1 MKRFF
6 SFFILT
12 LVILLSSCVED
23 KTSLMQEE
31 IAINFNLN
39 ADNFTRAYGDGTT
52 VRDLEYAIFSKA
64 DFDSGDYSSP
74 VGETHKEIKNAFSA
88 TSQTAVVTEK
98 LGLDHEYVAVF
109 WADAEDDNYNIDW
122 TTLTMEIED
131 TDRLSAQDEAADA
144 FYAVYKFTANTEH
157 VDSSV
162 YLKRPFAQLNIATSN
177 IESAVDVL
185 KAELTQTAVRANT
198 YTKLNLASGV
208 ASEVEEC
215 LFNFAAIPTEDNAIS
230 DGTNTFTRIATC
242 YILVNNNSTE
252 NITVYL
258 NNDSYYRT
266 FSDIKLYRNL
276 RTNIVGNVFSGT
288 TEVEGVESPKN
299 VSHKDGKFRVQLTW
313 EAPSVAGYTTRITWT
328 QEGEEK
334 SKDVDASLGEVIID
348 GLPEG
353 DHTFTLINIDS
364 NNVASYETMEI
375 AHAFGEFVTRTLG
388 NTAYDA
394 DTKTATLTFK
404 KTVTTLE
411 NPSPWAEGKET
422 VIKYTNINGTE
433 TTKTIVNADQRVVCD
448 NIGVGVTISYYTAY
462 ESDNGCEMLDEMN
475 GPILTTVTTTGFD
488 VKVMTWNVCCAWKGG
503 IGGGSDDGYLAEHW
517 GGFLGLERTLIGH
530 PWRIRRAA
538 IAETIRNSDADV
550 IFLQEMNCT
559 DPINFFRDILQL
571 LNGNGAYLGYSDSY
585 YNDSTWPV
593 ETYNG
598 NTYYGVMI
606 KRGSSSGFDDEGNA
620 IIFKKSMFT
629 DVTSTYDT
637 NTPVGYFWLSN
648 TPNQESIYPNANC
661 KRICLYKR
669 LKHNATGKEFVVA
682 CTHIDNSHD
691 AEDAPGYTIMNN
703 QVQILINNLKA
714 NTLTTDEQRAYED
727 TAEADKIG
735 RCPVIIGGDMN
746 ANPSYS
752 SIQRFGYNKAGG
764 YRTIANPEG
773 NTTVDN
779 DFADTYNVAING
791 AATMSYP
798 SSTVSRSTMID
809 IKYDENTKKATASQN
824 GAEWDYIF
832 MRWGN
837 TVKSYQIHNPFY
849 KSFVYNGSD
858 YEDVFLSDHNAVSA
872 VINLQY
878 YE

>member
-12 LVILLSSCVED
+12 LVILFSSCVED
-23 KTSLMQEE
+23 KTSLKQEE

-64 DFDSGDYSSP
+64 DFDNGNYSSP
-74 VGETHKEIKNAFSA
+74 VDGTHKEVKNAFSA
-88 TSQTAVVTEK
+88 THQTAVIVEK
-98 LGLDHEYVAVF
+98 LGMDHEYVAVF
-109 WADAEDDNYNIDW
+109 WADAENDNYSIDW
-122 TTLTMEIED
+122 PTPTMEIED
-131 TDRLSAQDEAADA
+131 TDKLSAQDEAADA
-144 FYAVYKFTANTEH
+144 FFAVYKFIANEEH
-157 VDSSV
+157 IDSYV
-162 YLKRPFAQLNIATSN
+162 ELKRPFAQLNIATSN
-177 IESAVDVL
+177 MEAAVEAL
-185 KAELTQTAVRANT
+185 GAELTQTAVRANT
-198 YTKLNLASGV
+198 FTKLDLASGV
-208 ASEVEEC
+208 ASEPAEC
-215 LFNFAAIPTEDNAIS
+215 LFNFAAIPTGDNTIIS
-230 DGTNTFTRIATC
+230 VRETDFTRIATC
-242 YILVNNNSTE
+242 YILVNKNSTE
-252 NITVYL
+252 DEDVTIYL
-258 NNDSYYRT
+258 NDENYYRT

-288 TEVEGVESPKN
+288 TEIEGVESPKN

-328 QEGEEK
+328 QDGVEK
-334 SKDVDASLGEVIID
+334 SMDVDASLGKVIIKD
-348 GLPEG
+348 LPEG

-364 NNVASYETMEI
+364 NDATSYETTEI
-375 AHAFGEFVTRTLG
+375 AHAFGEFVTRTLK

-394 DTKTATLTFK
+394 NTETVTLIFD
-404 KTVTTLE
+404 KTVDGT
-411 NPSPWAEGKET
+411 SPWSEGKET

-433 TTKTIVNADQRVVCD
+433 TTKTIANADQRVVCD
-448 NIGVGVTISYYTAY
+448 NIGIGVTISYYTAY
-462 ESDNGCEMLDEMN
+462 ESENGCELLDEMN
-475 GPILTTVTTTGFD
+475 GPTLTTVTTTGFD

-538 IAETIRNSDADV
+538 IAETIKNSDADV

-571 LNGNGAYLGYSDSY
+571 LNGNGANLGYSDSY
-585 YNDSTWPV
+585 YDHSTWPV

-598 NTYYGVMI
+598 NTYYGLMI

-629 DVTSTYDT
+629 DVTSNYDKSS
-637 NTPVGYFWLSN
+637 PVGYFWLSN
-648 TPNQESIYPNANC
+648 TPNSESIYPNANC

-691 AEDAPGYTIMNN
+691 AEDAPDYTIMNG
-703 QVQILINNLKA
+703 QVQILINNLRA
-714 NTLTTDEQRAYED
+714 NILTTDEQRAYED

-746 ANPSYS
+746 ANPDYS

-773 NTTVDN
+773 NTTIDN

-824 GAEWDYIF
+824 GAAWDYIF

-837 TVKSYQIHNPFY
+837 TVKSYQIHYPFY
-849 KSFVYNGSD
+849 NSFVYNGSS

>member
-1 MKRFF
+1 
-6 SFFILT
+6 
-12 LVILLSSCVED
+12 
-23 KTSLMQEE
+23 MQEE

-64 DFDSGDYSSP
+64 DFDSGNYSSP

-122 TTLTMEIED
+122 ATLTMEIED
-131 TDRLSAQDEAADA
+131 TGRLSTQDEAADA
-144 FYAVYKFTANTEH
+144 FYAVYKFTANAEH
-157 VDSSV
+157 IDSSV

-177 IESAVDVL
+177 IESAVDAL

-198 YTKLNLASGV
+198 CTKLNLASGV
-208 ASEVEEC
+208 ASEMEEHR
-215 LFNFAAIPTEDNAIS
+215 FNFAAIPTEDTAIS

-258 NNDSYYRT
+258 NDESYHRT

-328 QEGEEK
+328 QNGEEK
-334 SKDVDASLGEVIID
+334 SKDVDASLGEVIIED
-348 GLPEG
+348 LPEG

-433 TTKTIVNADQRVVCD
+433 TTKTIANADQRVVCD
-448 NIGVGVTISYYTAY
+448 NISVGVTISYYTAY

-475 GPILTTVTTTGFD
+475 GPTLTTVTTTGFD
-488 VKVMTWNVCCAWKGG
+488 VKVMTWNVCNAYDY
-503 IGGGSDDGYLAEHW
+503 ITIDTNNDGNKDKEV
-517 GGFLGLERTLIGH
+517 GH

-538 IAETIRNSDADV
+538 IAETIKNSDADV
-550 IFLQEMNCT
+550 IFLQELNCI

-571 LNGNGAYLGYSDSY
+571 INGNGASLGSDDSY
-585 YNDSTWPV
+585 YNGSIFNWPV

-598 NTYYGVMI
+598 NTYYGLMI

-629 DVTSTYDT
+629 DVTSNYDKSS
-637 NTPVGYFWLSN
+637 PVGYFWLSN
-648 TPNQESIYPNANC
+648 TPNQQSIYPNANC

-669 LKHNATGKEFVVA
+669 LKHKATGKEFVVA
-682 CTHIDNSHD
+682 CTHIDNSHFAD
-691 AEDAPGYTIMNN
+691 DGPEYAVMNG
-703 QVQILINNLKA
+703 QVQILINNLRA

-727 TAEADKIG
+727 TAEADKID

-773 NTTVDN
+773 NTTADN

-798 SSTVSRSTMID
+798 SSAVSRSTMID
-809 IKYDENTKKATASQN
+809 IKYNASTNTATAYQN

>member
-131 TDRLSAQDEAADA
+131 TSKLSTQDEAADA
-144 FYAVYKFTANTEH
+144 FYAVYKFTANAEH
-157 VDSSV
+157 IDSSV

-177 IESAVDVL
+177 IESAVDAL

-198 YTKLNLASGV
+198 CTKLNLASGV
-208 ASEVEEC
+208 ASEVAAEC
-215 LFNFAAIPTEDNAIS
+215 LFNFAAIPTEDTAIS

-258 NNDSYYRT
+258 NDDSYYRT

-334 SKDVDASLGEVIID
+334 SKDVDASLGKVIIED
-348 GLPEG
+348 LPEG

-375 AHAFGEFVTRTLG
+375 AHAFGEFATRTLG

-433 TTKTIVNADQRVVCD
+433 TTKTIANADQRVVCD

-475 GPILTTVTTTGFD
+475 GPTLTTVTTTGFD
-488 VKVMTWNVCCAWKGG
+488 VKVMTWNVCNAYDY
-503 IGGGSDDGYLAEHW
+503 ITIDTNNDGNKDKEV
-517 GGFLGLERTLIGH
+517 GH

-538 IAETIRNSDADV
+538 IAETIKNSDADV
-550 IFLQEMNCT
+550 IFLQEMNCI

-571 LNGNGAYLGYSDSY
+571 INGNGASLGSDDSY
-585 YNDSTWPV
+585 YNGSIFNWPV

-598 NTYYGVMI
+598 NTYYGLMI

-629 DVTSTYDT
+629 DVTSNYDKSS
-637 NTPVGYFWLSN
+637 PVGYFWLSN
-648 TPNQESIYPNANC
+648 TPNQQSIYPNANC

-691 AEDAPGYTIMNN
+691 ANDGPEYAVMNG
-703 QVQILINNLKA
+703 QVQILINNLTA
-714 NTLTTDEQRAYED
+714 NTLTDNEQRGYED
-727 TAEADKIG
+727 TELADKIG

-773 NTTVDN
+773 NTTADN

-798 SSTVSRSTMID
+798 SSAVSRSTMID
-809 IKYDENTKKATASQN
+809 IKYNASTNTATAYQN

>member
-131 TDRLSAQDEAADA
+131 TDKLSTQDEAADA
-144 FYAVYKFTANTEH
+144 FYAVYKFTANAEH

-185 KAELTQTAVRANT
+185 KAELTQTAVLANT
-198 YTKLNLASGV
+198 CTKLNLASGV
-208 ASEVEEC
+208 ASEVAEH
-215 LFNFAAIPTEDNAIS
+215 LFNFAAIPTEETAIS

-375 AHAFGEFVTRTLG
+375 AHAFGEFATRTLG

-433 TTKTIVNADQRVVCD
+433 TTKTIANADQRVVCD

-462 ESDNGCEMLDEMN
+462 ESDNGCELLDDMN
-475 GPILTTVTTTGFD
+475 GPTLTTVTTTGFD
-488 VKVMTWNVCCAWKGG
+488 VKVMTWNVCNAYDY
-503 IGGGSDDGYLAEHW
+503 ITIDTNNDGNKDKEVGY
-517 GGFLGLERTLIGH
+517 
-530 PWRIRRAA
+530 PWYIRRAA
-538 IAETIRNSDADV
+538 IAKQILDADPD
-550 IFLQEMNCT
+550 IIMLQEMNCVSVVK
-559 DPINFFRDILQL
+559 FFRDILQL
-571 LNGNGAYLGYSDSY
+571 INGNGANLGSNDSY
-585 YNDSTWPV
+585 YNGSSWPV

-598 NTYYGVMI
+598 NTYYGLMI
-606 KRGSSSGFDDEGNA
+606 KRGSTSLIESNDEGNA
-620 IIFKKSMFT
+620 IIYKKSKFT

-637 NTPVGYFWLSN
+637 NKPVGYFWLSN
-648 TPNQESIYPNANC
+648 TPNQESIYPDANF
-661 KRICLYKR
+661 KRVCLYKR
-669 LKHNATGKEFVVA
+669 LRHNATGKEFVVA
-682 CTHIDNSHD
+682 CTHIDNSHFAD
-691 AEDAPGYTIMNN
+691 DGPEYAVMNG
-703 QVQILINNLKA
+703 QVQILINNLRA

-773 NTTVDN
+773 NTTADN

-791 AATMSYP
+791 AATILYP
-798 SSTVSRSTMID
+798 LGTTNRSTMVD
-809 IKYDENTKKATASQN
+809 IKYNSSTDTTGATQN
-824 GAEWDYIF
+824 GAIWDYIF

-837 TVKSYQIHNPFY
+837 TVKSYQIHRPTLT
-849 KSFVYNGSD
+849 SFTYGGVTYSD
-858 YEDVFLSDHNAVSA
+858 VLLSDHNAVSA